1 MQADIALIKHLLSIL
16 RRIGDAGMEELSLM
30 IELEIA
36 AGRPLTTA
44 TAKDT
49 LLFAADKGWTSS
61 RRDDF
66 DRTVIWLTERGKTR
80 LAGL

>member
-1 MQADIALIKHLLSIL
+1 MKPDIPLIKHLLSIL
-16 RRIGDAGMEELSLM
+16 RRIGDAGMEESSLM

-44 TAKDT
+44 TARDT
-49 LLFAADKGWTSS
+49 LLFTFDKGWTNS
-61 RRDDF
+61 RCDDF

>member
-61 RRDDF
+61 RCDDF